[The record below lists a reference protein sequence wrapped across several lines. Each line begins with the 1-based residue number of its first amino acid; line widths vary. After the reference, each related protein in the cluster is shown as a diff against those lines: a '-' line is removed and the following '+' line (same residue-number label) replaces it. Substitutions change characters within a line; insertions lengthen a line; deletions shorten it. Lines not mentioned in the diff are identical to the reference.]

1 MRAHERFLKYITFD
15 TQSDEN
21 SVSCPSTAKQKVL
34 GEYLANEMR
43 EMGLSG
49 VSMDENG
56 YVYGTVPASA
66 GSKAAPVM
74 AYIAHMDTSPAASG
88 KDVKAVITHE
98 VTADGERDVIRSD
111 GTTLLGADDKAGIA
125 EILTAAEILLQDPDA
140 VHPEVR
146 VVFTPDEEIGRGTD
160 LIDMDKVNASYAYT
174 VDGGEV
180 GELTYECFN
189 ASSARIVIRGE
200 SYHPGDSYGKMKNA
214 ILIAQEFIAML
225 PADETPAATRGREG
239 FYHLEEIRGDVSCCV
254 LNYILRDHDRNI
266 LGKREETV
274 RQAAGLLNEKY
285 GGVEAEITESYANMI
300 EAIMPKYAFLLDRVR
315 EVYREMGIVPD
326 EEPIR
331 GGTDGARLS
340 FLGLPCPNLGTGGHD
355 FHGPHEYI
363 TIQSM
368 DKATEV
374 LVRLAAKFAA
384 EDRQ

>member
-21 SVSCPSTAKQKVL
+21 SGSCPSTAKQKVL

-66 GSKAAPVM
+66 GSEAAPVM
-74 AYIAHMDTSPAASG
+74 AYIAHMNTSPAASG
-88 KDVKAVITHE
+88 KDVKAVIAHE

>member
-66 GSKAAPVM
+66 GSEEAPVM

-225 PADETPAATRGREG
+225 PADETPATTRGREG
-239 FYHLEEIRGDVSCCV
+239 FYHLDEIRGDVSCCV

>member
-66 GSKAAPVM
+66 GSEEAPVM

-239 FYHLEEIRGDVSCCV
+239 FYHLEEISGDVSCCV

>member
-43 EMGLSG
+43 EMGLRG

-66 GSKAAPVM
+66 GSEEAPVM

>member
-1 MRAHERFLKYITFD
+1 MRRRLRQE
-15 TQSDEN
+15 
-21 SVSCPSTAKQKVL
+21 
-34 GEYLANEMR
+34 
-43 EMGLSG
+43 
-49 VSMDENG
+49 
-56 YVYGTVPASA
+56 
-66 GSKAAPVM
+66 
-74 AYIAHMDTSPAASG
+74 
-88 KDVKAVITHE
+88 AV
-98 VTADGERDVIRSD
+98 
-111 GTTLLGADDKAGIA
+111 
-125 EILTAAEILLQDPDA
+125 
-140 VHPEVR
+140 
-146 VVFTPDEEIGRGTD
+146 
-160 LIDMDKVNASYAYT
+160 
-174 VDGGEV
+174 
-180 GELTYECFN
+180 
-189 ASSARIVIRGE
+189 
-200 SYHPGDSYGKMKNA
+200 
-214 ILIAQEFIAML
+214 
-225 PADETPAATRGREG
+225 
-239 FYHLEEIRGDVSCCV
+239 
-254 LNYILRDHDRNI
+254 RDHDRNI

>member
-21 SVSCPSTAKQKVL
+21 SGSCPSTAKQKVL

-66 GSKAAPVM
+66 GSEEAPVM
-74 AYIAHMDTSPAASG
+74 AYIAHMDPSPAASG
-88 KDVKAVITHE
+88 KDVKAVIAHE

-125 EILTAAEILLQDPDA
+125 EILTAAEILLKDPDA
-140 VHPEVR
+140 VHPEIR
-146 VVFTPDEEIGRGTD
+146 VVFTPDEEIGRGTN
-160 LIDMDKVNASYAYT
+160 LIDMDKVSASYAYT

-225 PADETPAATRGREG
+225 PADETPATTRGREG
-239 FYHLEEIRGDVSCCV
+239 FYHLDEIRGDVSCCV

-266 LGKREETV
+266 LRKREETV
-274 RQAAGLLNEKY
+274 RSAADSLNEKY

>member
-15 TQSDEN
+15 TQSDE
-21 SVSCPSTAKQKVL
+21 SSESCPSTAKQKLL
-34 GEYLANEMR
+34 GAYLADEMR
-43 EMGLSG
+43 KMGLTD
-49 VSMDENG
+49 VCMDENG
-56 YVYGTVPASA
+56 YVYGTVPASK
-66 GSKAAPVM
+66 GFEDAPVM
-74 AYIAHMDTSPAASG
+74 AYISHMDTSPAASG

-98 VTADGERDVIRSD
+98 ETADGPRDVIRSD

-125 EILTAAEILLQDPDA
+125 EILAAAEILLKDPEA
-140 VHPEVR
+140 LHPEIR

-160 LIDMDKVNASYAYT
+160 RIDMDKVHAAYAYT

-189 ASSARIVIRGE
+189 ASSAKVVIRGE

-214 ILIAQEFIAML
+214 ILIANEFISML
-225 PADETPAATRGREG
+225 PPDETPATTRGRQG
-239 FYHLEEIRGDVSCCV
+239 FYHLDEISGDVSRCE
-254 LNYILRDHDRNI
+254 LNYILRDHDRKI
-266 LGKREETV
+266 LQKREEMM
-274 RQAAGLLNEKY
+274 RHAADELNAKY
-285 GGVEAEITESYANMI
+285 GGVEVEIRESYANMI

-315 EVYREMGIVPD
+315 EVYHEMGIVPD

-340 FLGLPCPNLGTGGHD
+340 FLGLPCPNLGTGGHN

-368 DKATEV
+368 DQATEV
-374 LVRLAAKFAA
+374 LVRLAAKSAV
-384 EDRQ
+384 R